1 MWETVGEPVP
11 PTAPAPLGAGPEF
24 LGAAAPPAPA
34 TAAHDWWRQSG
45 APVAGDHGAAVART
59 QPGNTQ
65 AVAAL
70 VFGIAGI
77 AFLVG
82 GAGLLF
88 IINLP
93 CSVLAWVFGR
103 AGMRRV
109 DRGETTAHR
118 GLAQAGMILG
128 VVGTVVGVLA
138 VAAWALGFVF
148 SDELR
153 DQFRREWER
162 QQNG

>member
-1 MWETVGEPVP
+1 MWETVGEPIP
-11 PTAPAPLGAGPEF
+11 PPAT
-24 LGAAAPPAPA
+24 APPATGPA
-34 TAAHDWWRQSG
+34 FLEAAPQAAPGTVAHDWWRQSG
-45 APVAGDHGAAVART
+45 APVARDHGAAVARA
-59 QPGNTQ
+59 QPGNPQ

-77 AFLVG
+77 AFLIG

-88 IINLP
+88 IFNLP

-109 DRGETTAHR
+109 DRGETPAHR

-128 VVGTVVGVLA
+128 IVGTVVGTLA
-138 VAAWALGFVF
+138 VVAWALGFVF

>member
-1 MWETVGEPVP
+1 V
-11 PTAPAPLGAGPEF
+11 
-24 LGAAAPPAPA
+24 APPSPEAMRAPSPPWPA
-34 TAAHDWWRQSG
+34 IAPREWWRQSG
-45 APVAGDHGAAVART
+45 SPIAGHPGAVVARVR
-59 QPGNTQ
+59 PRNTH

-77 AFLVG
+77 VFLVA

-88 IINLP
+88 IFNLP
-93 CSVLAWVFGR
+93 CSVLAWSFGR

-109 DRGETTAHR
+109 DRGETAERR
-118 GLAQAGMILG
+118 GMAQAGMILG
-128 VVGTVVGVLA
+128 IVGTVVGA
-138 VAAWALGFVF
+138 VAIVSWALGFVF